1 VFVLTLVGGWLL
13 SLVLGMLQRILP
25 FLAAI
30 HAAKAGRRIPKVSE
44 LGNSRI
50 LRTQSACHV
59 AALAM
64 VGAGMAFDL
73 DALIRAG
80 ALAGAA
86 GAAAFIVYAL
96 AIFLRIRDLPPARTV
111 ASKEKTSP

>member
-1 VFVLTLVGGWLL
+1 
-13 SLVLGMLQRILP
+13 MLQRILP

-44 LGNSRI
+44 LGNGRI

-59 AALAM
+59 AALAT
-64 VGAGMAFDL
+64 VGVGIAFDL
-73 DALIRAG
+73 EALIRAG

-96 AIFLRIRDLPPARTV
+96 GIYVRIRALPPARTA